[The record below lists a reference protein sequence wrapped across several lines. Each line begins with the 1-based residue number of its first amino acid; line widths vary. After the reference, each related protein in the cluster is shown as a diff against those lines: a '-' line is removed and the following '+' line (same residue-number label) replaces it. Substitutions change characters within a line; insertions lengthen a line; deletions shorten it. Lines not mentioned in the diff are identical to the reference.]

1 MNGNRNEFETLLE
14 RQFAGNS
21 TESERAALTTMIRTD
36 TTLRREYF
44 TQARLHAL
52 LLWRSGHLEGRAGLR
67 QATDTQLV
75 KFPVPRTAQPRRWL
89 AMAAAL
95 AVLCGLA
102 AFWHLKSVH
111 LPQDRALSIQQ
122 AEDARWSDGSAVL
135 AGQNITTDTMDLA
148 TGRVRFTT
156 AAGAVVNVTAPA
168 RLRLLN
174 PMLIRVL
181 AGRVTADV
189 PERAHGFTIETTQAR
204 IVDLG
209 TRFGVEAA
217 ADGHTDVVVFEGKV
231 DVTPEGEPVA
241 KRLVQGEG
249 VRLKKGRPAARV
261 ENIHTGAKPGDWSAK
276 KGDGLIGRVHDSIGV
291 GESAKFYEILPGAL
305 KDGTR
310 AYVDRTHEWRGIDA
324 NGLPKLLQGA
334 DLVRTFNDDKREP
347 QMRITV
353 ELARPATLY
362 IFINK
367 TPPAWVERAGFTNTG
382 MNIRLDESV
391 ARKQAGESG
400 AGIER
405 AFSVWKLDVTAPGPV
420 MLGPAREG
428 STGAK
433 AMYGIAA
440 APLPAK

>member
-1 MNGNRNEFETLLE
+1 MNDFETLLE
-14 RQFAGNS
+14 RLLAGAA
-21 TESERAALTTMIRTD
+21 TEADRTALDTILRTD
-36 TTLRREYF
+36 EALRREYAA
-44 TQARLHAL
+44 QMRLDAL
-52 LLWRSGHLEGRAGLR
+52 LVWRSGKMHSMAGSQDAAENR
-67 QATDTQLV
+67 MIEFTM
-75 KFPVPRTAQPRRWL
+75 PRSAHSRRWL
-89 AMAAAL
+89 TMAAAF
-95 AVLCGLA
+95 AVLCGVA
-102 AFWHLKSVH
+102 ALWQWKAAHARNDFTIVIE
-111 LPQDRALSIQQ
+111 R
-122 AEDARWSDGSAVL
+122 AEDARWSDGAAVK
-135 AGQNITTDTMDLA
+135 AGENLRRENLDLA
-148 TGRVRFTT
+148 NGTVSFRT
-156 AAGAVVNVTAPA
+156 AAGAMVNVTAPA
-168 RLRLLN
+168 RLRVVT

-189 PERAHGFTIETTQAR
+189 PERAHGFAIETTQAR

-231 DVTPEGEPVA
+231 DVTPADEPET

-249 VRLKKGRPAARV
+249 VRLEKGQPAARV
-261 ENIHTGAKPGDWSAK
+261 ENVHTGAQPGDWSAK
-276 KGDGLIGRVHDSIGV
+276 EGNGLIRRVHDSIGI
-291 GESAKFYEILPGAL
+291 GESAKFYEILPGAF

-367 TPPAWVERAGFTNTG
+367 TAPAWVERAGFTSTG
-382 MNIRLDESV
+382 MDIRLNESL
-391 ARKQAGESG
+391 ARKPAGECG

-405 AFSVWKLDVTAPGPV
+405 VFSVWKLGVTAPGSV
-420 MLGPAREG
+420 VLGPAREG
-428 STGAK
+428 PTGAK

-440 APLPAK
+440 TPLPAK

>member
-1 MNGNRNEFETLLE
+1 MNDFETLLE
-14 RQFAGNS
+14 RQLAGTA
-21 TESERAALTTMIRTD
+21 TEADRTALDTILRTD
-36 TTLRREYF
+36 EALRREYAA
-44 TQARLHAL
+44 QMRLHAL
-52 LLWRSGHLEGRAGLR
+52 LVWRSGKMDSMPCSQRAEENR
-67 QATDTQLV
+67 MVEFAM
-75 KFPVPRTAQPRRWL
+75 PHSARSRRWL
-89 AMAAAL
+89 ALAAAL
-95 AVLCGLA
+95 AVLCGVA
-102 AFWHLKSVH
+102 ALWQWKAAPAASDVAVVIE
-111 LPQDRALSIQQ
+111 R
-122 AEDARWSDGSAVL
+122 AEDARWSDGAAVK
-135 AGQNITTDTMDLA
+135 AGEKIPRGNLDLA
-148 TGRVRFTT
+148 NGTMSFRT
-156 AAGAVVNVTAPA
+156 AAGAQVNVTAPA
-168 RLRLLN
+168 RLHVVN

-231 DVTPEGEPVA
+231 DVTPEGEPDP

-249 VRLKKGRPAARV
+249 VRLEKGQPAARV

-276 KGDGLIGRVHDSIGV
+276 NGDGLIRRVHDSIGV

-367 TPPAWVERAGFTNTG
+367 TPPAWVERAAFTNTG

-391 ARKQAGESG
+391 ARKQAGENG

-405 AFSVWKLDVTAPGPV
+405 VFSVWKLDVTAPGSV
-420 MLGPAREG
+420 VLGPAREG
-428 STGAK
+428 PTGAK

-440 APLPAK
+440 TPLPAK